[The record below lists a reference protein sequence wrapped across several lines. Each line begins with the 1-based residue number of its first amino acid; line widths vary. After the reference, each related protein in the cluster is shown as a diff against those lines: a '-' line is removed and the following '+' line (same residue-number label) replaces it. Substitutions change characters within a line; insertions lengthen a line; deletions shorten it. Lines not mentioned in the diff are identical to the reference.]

1 MEQKKKDE
9 PFWRFYSQR
18 LSTSMLKQLFSFYI
32 HLHFNYFEI
41 FPFILLFFSSS
52 FTVIHSLRDVRVK
65 IPSAVR
71 KSDTVVLNCYYDM
84 EGDSLYSVKWYK
96 GKFFDVFQIIF
107 HLFTFDVDVQ
117 MELSAVKNI
126 ISWGF
131 KLFCIFVVNALRGF

>member
-1 MEQKKKDE
+1 
-9 PFWRFYSQR
+9 
-18 LSTSMLKQLFSFYI
+18 MLKQFSFYI

-41 FPFILLFFSSS
+41 FPLILLLFFSSS

-107 HLFTFDVDVQ
+107 HLFTFDVNVQ

-126 ISWGF
+126 IS
-131 KLFCIFVVNALRGF
+131 

>member
-1 MEQKKKDE
+1 MTTLLTALVDIHAQTIV
-9 PFWRFYSQR
+9 
-18 LSTSMLKQLFSFYI
+18 LIYI

-41 FPFILLFFSSS
+41 FFSFSSFFSSS

-96 GKFFDVFQIIF
+96 GKFLMFFRLFHVF
-107 HLFTFDVDVQ
+107 LFLMW
-117 MELSAVKNI
+117 MELG
-126 ISWGF
+126 GF
-131 KLFCIFVVNALRGF
+131 GDVSLTYSSS